1 MFKLLNGLFYSEH
14 FLSLDHD
21 KILQEVVMAKL
32 KDDVPGDLDNYSI
45 YPKNHTFYEDSNM
58 YEHTCDAVL
67 GAIEK
72 ELVEVFGEE
81 GLWETDKE
89 DIWGHIIEPG
99 GQTTIHNHSHGYIRD
114 SVSLSFAY

>member
-45 YPKNHTFYEDSNM
+45 
-58 YEHTCDAVL
+58 
-67 GAIEK
+67 
-72 ELVEVFGEE
+72 
-81 GLWETDKE
+81 
-89 DIWGHIIEPG
+89 
-99 GQTTIHNHSHGYIRD
+99 
-114 SVSLSFAY
+114 